1 MELNNENESD
11 VDLSKYKHDIQIRF
25 GKMFI
30 KHMIEK
36 LDDFKELISNE
47 IEEIMK
53 NGVNGGE

>member
-1 MELNNENESD
+1 
-11 VDLSKYKHDIQIRF
+11 
-25 GKMFI
+25 MFI

-53 NGVNGGE
+53 GGDQTG